1 MRACASDLTAHEENA
16 MTLIIRNACAALTA
30 GTLLAIAPSLSA
42 QTPDQAPPAAATPVP
57 QAESETSAAIAD
69 EKVEQ
74 FAAAFI
80 EVQKIQAQATQQLT
94 STTDEQQAT
103 AVKASAE
110 KKMIEAV
117 EREGMQVEEFNQIA
131 DLITTDMSLRARVV
145 EKVQKRAKG

>member
-1 MRACASDLTAHEENA
+1 
-16 MTLIIRNACAALTA
+16 MTLIIRTACAALTA
-30 GTLLAIAPSLSA
+30 GTLLAIAPSLRA
-42 QTPDQAPPAAATPVP
+42 QTPDQAPPPAEMPVP
-57 QAESETSAAIAD
+57 QTDSAPSAAIAE
-69 EKVEQ
+69 EKVDQ
-74 FAAAFI
+74 FAAAFV

-103 AVKASAE
+103 AVKATAE

-117 EREGMQVEEFNQIA
+117 EREGLQVEEFNRIA